1 MDWCAD
7 PHADDMRTF
16 AAHVPVVTYAMYNK
30 DADVWPERMRFS
42 LWETEV
48 RRGRGALFKGRAVTL
63 SSF

>member
-1 MDWCAD
+1 
-7 PHADDMRTF
+7 MRTF